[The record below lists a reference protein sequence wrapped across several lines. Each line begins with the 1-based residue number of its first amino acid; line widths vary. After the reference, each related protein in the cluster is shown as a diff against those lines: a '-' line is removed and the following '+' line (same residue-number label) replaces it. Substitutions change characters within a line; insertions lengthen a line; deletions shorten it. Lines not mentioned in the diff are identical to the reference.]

1 MSKPNPQLRNLRPV
15 YDEWAWQE
23 QSNCK
28 DADSDLFFLE
38 PLLRGK
44 QKREKER
51 KAKAICKACPVVN
64 ECLDHA
70 MRTPEYFGV
79 WGGMTADER
88 NALLRKQGIR
98 IIR

>member
-1 MSKPNPQLRNLRPV
+1 MSKHNPQILNLRPV

-28 DADSDLFFLE
+28 NVDSDLFFLE

-51 KAKAICKACPVVN
+51 KAKAICKGCPVVN
-64 ECLDHA
+64 ECLRHA
-70 MRTPEYFGV
+70 MKTPEYFGV

-88 NALLRKQGIR
+88 LKILEKRLS
-98 IIR
+98 

>member
-1 MSKPNPQLRNLRPV
+1 MSKHNPQILNLRPV

-23 QSNCK
+23 ESNCK
-28 DADSDLFFLE
+28 NVDSELFFLE

-51 KAKAICKACPVVN
+51 KAKEVCKGCPVVN
-64 ECLDHA
+64 ECLQHA

-79 WGGMTADER
+79 WGGTTADER
-88 NALLRKQGIR
+88 NHILQQRGIR
-98 IIR
+98 VIK

>member
-1 MSKPNPQLRNLRPV
+1 MSKHNPQILNLRPV

-28 DADSDLFFLE
+28 DADSELFFLE

-44 QKREKER
+44 EKREKER
-51 KAKAICKACPVVN
+51 KAKAVCRSCPVIN
-64 ECLDHA
+64 ECLAHA
-70 MRTPEYFGV
+70 LRTPEYYGV

-88 NALLRKQGIR
+88 LKILEKRLS
-98 IIR
+98 